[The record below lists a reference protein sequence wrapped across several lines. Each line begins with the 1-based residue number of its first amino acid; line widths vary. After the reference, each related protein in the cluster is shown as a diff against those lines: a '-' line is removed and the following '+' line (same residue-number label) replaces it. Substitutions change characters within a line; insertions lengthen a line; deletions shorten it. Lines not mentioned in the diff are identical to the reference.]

1 MRSCSEIRNASDSNG
16 NGRALKQVL
25 LCSIYGAQAS
35 TRQARGKPETWI
47 CQHQPLPMGVP
58 EGWAGCSR
66 GGTNPWYPGQ
76 ALRVPLWWLSIAPG
90 RFLRV
95 SGQSLHLPS
104 TNWGLQTVSSTDNTK
119 GTNSWITNALFFWL
133 HLETSSQK
141 RKKWARILF
150 LLPHLQTAMLVLCG
164 VQEQEDKLAAPCP
177 GWHPKSD

>member
-1 MRSCSEIRNASDSNG
+1 MPVTAMAMAEPWSKCFSARFMEP
-16 NGRALKQVL
+16 
-25 LCSIYGAQAS
+25 
-35 TRQARGKPETWI
+35 RQAPGKPEGNQKHGFANTSHSPWVSLRAEQDAHEVAQI
-47 CQHQPLPMGVP
+47 
-58 EGWAGCSR
+58 R
-66 GGTNPWYPGQ
+66 GTQGKLSW
-76 ALRVPLWWLSIAPG
+76 VPLWWLSIAPG